1 MKFLSCMGSRR
12 SSNVLIEQTRNLRMN
27 KEMQPK
33 IALIHA
39 TRLAISPIEKTFQ
52 DYWPEANT
60 FNLLDE
66 GLLKDIACLSS
77 QEMNKRF
84 QSLAS
89 YATGTGCNAI
99 LFSCSV
105 FGSAI
110 DSVKN
115 AFNLP
120 VYKPN
125 EAMLDSIYK
134 LAQEKQN
141 LKMLVMGTSK
151 LSVDS
156 LSSEIGEWSKNNH
169 ASIQIEKLFIDKAF
183 ELLGKGQMNLH
194 DALIMDAVKKN
205 QNADLIVFTQFSMA
219 SAYQRCQEVS
229 SAPIY
234 SAPII
239 AVQTLQKRI
248 SHER

>member
-1 MKFLSCMGSRR
+1 
-12 SSNVLIEQTRNLRMN
+12 MN
-27 KEMQPK
+27 TQMQPK

-39 TRLAISPIEKTFQ
+39 TRLAIAPIEKTFQ
-52 DYWPEANT
+52 DFWPEANT

-66 GLLKDIACLSS
+66 GLLKDIDSLSS
-77 QEMNKRF
+77 QQMNKRF

-89 YATGTGCNAI
+89 YATDTGCDAI

-105 FGSAI
+105 FSDSI
-110 DSVKN
+110 DSVKKI
-115 AFNLP
+115 FDLP
-120 VYKPN
+120 IYKPN
-125 EAMLDSIYK
+125 EAMLDAIYQ
-134 LAQEKQN
+134 LAREKKD
-141 LKMLVMGTSK
+141 LKMVVMGTSQ

-156 LSSEIGEWSKNNH
+156 LSSEIGEWSKTNH
-169 ASIQIEKLFIDKAF
+169 ASIHIEKSFIDKAF
-183 ELLGKGQMNLH
+183 ELLGQGQMDLH

-219 SAYQRCQEVS
+219 SAYQRCQEIS

-239 AVQTLQKRI
+239 AVQTLQTRI
-248 SHER
+248 THER

>member
-1 MKFLSCMGSRR
+1 
-12 SSNVLIEQTRNLRMN
+12 
-27 KEMQPK
+27 MQPK

-39 TRLAISPIEKTFQ
+39 TRLAIPPIEKTFQ

-66 GLLKDIACLSS
+66 GLLKDIDSLSS
-77 QEMNKRF
+77 QQMNQRF

-89 YATGTGCNAI
+89 YATGTGCDAI

-105 FGSAI
+105 FGDAI
-110 DSVKN
+110 DAVKKT
-115 AFNLP
+115 FDLP

-134 LAQEKQN
+134 MAQEKKE
-141 LKMLVMGTSK
+141 LKMVVMGTSQ

-156 LSSEIGEWSKNNH
+156 LSSEIGEWSRTND
-169 ASIQIEKLFIDKAF
+169 ASTQIDKLFIDQAF
-183 ELLGKGQMNLH
+183 ELLGKGQLDLH
-194 DALIMDAVKKN
+194 DSMIMDAVKKN
-205 QNADLIVFTQFSMA
+205 QHADLIVFTQFSMA
-219 SAYQRCQEVS
+219 SAFKQCQEVS
-229 SAPIY
+229 SAPIF

-239 AVQTLQKRI
+239 AVQTLQTRI
-248 SHER
+248 TYER

>member
-1 MKFLSCMGSRR
+1 
-12 SSNVLIEQTRNLRMN
+12 
-27 KEMQPK
+27 MQPK

-39 TRLAISPIEKTFQ
+39 TRLAIPPIEKTFQ

-66 GLLKDIACLSS
+66 GLLKDIDSLSS
-77 QEMNKRF
+77 QQMNQRF

-89 YATGTGCNAI
+89 YATGTGCDAI

-105 FGSAI
+105 FGDAI
-110 DSVKN
+110 DAVKKT
-115 AFNLP
+115 FDLP

-134 LAQEKQN
+134 MAQEKKE
-141 LKMLVMGTSK
+141 LKMVVMGTSQ

-156 LSSEIGEWSKNNH
+156 LSSEISEWSKTNH
-169 ASIQIEKLFIDKAF
+169 ASIQIEKSFIDKAF
-183 ELLGKGQMNLH
+183 ELLGKGQLDLH
-194 DALIMDAVKKN
+194 DSMIMDAVKKN
-205 QNADLIVFTQFSMA
+205 QHADLIVFTQFSMA
-219 SAYQRCQEVS
+219 SAFKQCQEVS
-229 SAPIY
+229 SAPIF

-239 AVQTLQKRI
+239 AVQTLQTRI
-248 SHER
+248 TYER